1 MRKRWYTVYDGDEV
15 VASGTAREC
24 AEKLGVK
31 VGTVHW
37 YATAS
42 ARRRGRR
49 TATSFELE
57 EVVSE

>member
-42 ARRRGRR
+42 ARRRGHR
-49 TATSFELE
+49 TAVSFELE
-57 EVVSE
+57 EVER

>member
-1 MRKRWYTVYDGDEV
+1 MRKRWYTVYSGDEV
-15 VASGTAREC
+15 IACGTAREC

-49 TATSFELE
+49 TAVSFDME
-57 EVVSE
+57 EVGE